1 MIEIT
6 ELKEEDKG
14 RAVKYKS
21 TAMADKYQYGTITSW
36 NDTYIFV
43 DYYGT
48 GRGTAT
54 RPIHLEFA
62 EVEISV
68 NREGKL
74 IVKTLT
80 GEIIK

>member
-1 MIEIT
+1 MIEIKD
-6 ELKEEDKG
+6 LKEEDKG

-21 TAMADKYQYGTITSW
+21 TTPVGKIEYGTITSW

-48 GRGTAT
+48 GKGTAT
-54 RPIHLEFA
+54 RPINLDFA

-80 GEIIK
+80 GEIVK